1 MVYKTTVAIHQ
12 LQWGKSKMENLSMF
26 IDDEN
31 KSSVKMAAEVRLLS
45 SIHEK
50 VHSGLKYQA
59 YFGSIASVAQLS
71 EWIEKLH
78 KLSLLI
84 TPMINMMHIL
94 KITL

>member
-1 MVYKTTVAIHQ
+1 
-12 LQWGKSKMENLSMF
+12 MENLSKF
-26 IDDEN
+26 IDYEK

-45 SIHEK
+45 TIHEK
-50 VHSGLKYQA
+50 VRSGLKYQA
-59 YFGSIASVAQLS
+59 YFGSIASVAHLLG
-71 EWIEKLH
+71 WIEKLH